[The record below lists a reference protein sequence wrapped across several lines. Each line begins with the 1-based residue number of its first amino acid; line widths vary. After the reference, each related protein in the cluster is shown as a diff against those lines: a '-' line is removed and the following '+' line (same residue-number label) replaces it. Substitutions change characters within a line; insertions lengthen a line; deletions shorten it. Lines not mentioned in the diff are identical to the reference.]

1 MRSLRIAM
9 IAPPWYEVPPRAYGG
24 IEALIAPLVD
34 TLVARGH
41 EVLLVAAG
49 TPGTSAHHLITMDP
63 SPSDMVSDEVIA
75 SAHHARAIAALDD
88 FAPDV
93 VHVHTPVG
101 LLWAM
106 GGAYPVVATVHGPPE
121 GALLDLLT
129 HAPPTCSLVAISEQQ
144 RHLAPSVR
152 WCATV
157 PNGIDVGAVPVGSGG
172 EYLAFLGRMCPE
184 KGAHTAI
191 DVAQATGR
199 RIVLAG
205 RRRAGIE
212 ADYFE
217 AEITP
222 RLGAQTTWIGEAD
235 RQVKYALL
243 GSAAALIFPLEW
255 EEPYGLVVAE
265 AQACGTPVITFPRGA
280 MPDLVRDGV
289 TGFLCRDVDDMVSAV
304 QKVHILD
311 RQRVRQHAL
320 EQLDI
325 GATASGYERVYWEA
339 VERTSAMAQPA
350 ARTPRWE

>member
-1 MRSLRIAM
+1 
-9 IAPPWYEVPPRAYGG
+9 
-24 IEALIAPLVD
+24 
-34 TLVARGH
+34 
-41 EVLLVAAG
+41 
-49 TPGTSAHHLITMDP
+49 
-63 SPSDMVSDEVIA
+63 
-75 SAHHARAIAALDD
+75 
-88 FAPDV
+88 
-93 VHVHTPVG
+93 
-101 LLWAM
+101 
-106 GGAYPVVATVHGPPE
+106 
-121 GALLDLLT
+121 
-129 HAPPTCSLVAISEQQ
+129 
-144 RHLAPSVR
+144 VR